1 MTASIAPAESSATGL
16 KAIWRRRP
24 SRCSRALWAI
34 VIALDRLPRPVGE
47 ELLAGIYFAKSFG
60 RGGHLQKALRW
71 SAVRTGSRLA
81 RWRLAARL
89 CTYYGRFVGRLMLV
103 GFRDPAHLSRQVV
116 VKGEEHLRAAGGK
129 GMILLGFHLGPPGAA
144 IALRSLGHRL
154 TWARGWGDSQGGLRE
169 AWRRFHAESEILSL
183 SQDQSA
189 LGAVLYEA
197 RKVLVEGGSIYITA
211 DGGRGRE
218 SFRIPV
224 APVPIVVRSGWYVL
238 ARYTGAPVLPV
249 LTYLDGHRQ
258 VVSVHEP
265 LPPIGK
271 DAAAG
276 LEQCRIA
283 LTKLIEPYV
292 HQHPE
297 QCYSLVFRRQAQRPR
312 LKRARRRGPRPP
324 SGLDASLT
332 Q

>member
-1 MTASIAPAESSATGL
+1 MTPSSASAESSATGW
-16 KAIWRRRP
+16 KALWRRRP
-24 SRCSRALWAI
+24 TRCSSYLWATVI
-34 VIALDRLPRPVGE
+34 VLDRLPRPVGE
-47 ELLAGIYFAKSFG
+47 ELLAGIYFLKSLG
-60 RGGHLQKALRW
+60 PSRHLRKALNW
-71 SAVRTGSRLA
+71 SRTRTGSRFA
-81 RWRLAARL
+81 RWRLAVRL

-103 GFRDPAHLSRQVV
+103 GFRDPEHLSKQVV
-116 VKGEEHLRAAGGK
+116 VKGEEHLKAAGGK

-169 AWRRFHAESEILSL
+169 AWRQFHADSEILSL

-197 RKVLVEGGSIYITA
+197 RKVLLEGGSIYITA

-224 APVPIVVRSGWYVL
+224 APVPIVVRSGWYAL
-238 ARYTGAPVLPV
+238 ARFTGAPVLPV

-276 LEQCRIA
+276 LEQCRVA
-283 LTKLIEPYV
+283 LTDLIEPYV
-292 HQHPE
+292 RQHPE

-312 LKRARRRGPRPP
+312 LKRPRRRGPRRP
-324 SGLDASLT
+324 GLDSSLT